1 MRSAI
6 TVIVLLFIVLSSF
19 VSAVP
24 YTEGASE
31 RRSLDITSLT
41 ITFDKADAIF
51 TVNYEF
57 DRLPKMYLLLFG
69 SKNLE
74 PKIRSIFSNFDYE
87 IKKIDQDKAIL
98 RVKNFLRLEKG
109 YYLHDSRIKF
119 GEGIK
124 TIYIDTPD
132 SPEPKKYSGMY
143 IFNWD
148 GIPGSESNQLLR
160 FLRED
165 LGMDWVENAK
175 IEKNDAEKKIH
186 IFTEKE
192 SAWLVV
198 EQTRDRAILKT
209 SDGQAYYLQVKQVEE
224 ENGKYKIYFYSSL
237 IYSTPNIYYLNVAD
251 TNQGQ
256 GDLENK

>member
-6 TVIVLLFIVLSSF
+6 TLIVLLFIVLLSF

-41 ITFDKADAIF
+41 ITFDKTDAIF

-98 RVKNFLRLEKG
+98 RVKNFSRFEKG
-109 YYLHDSRIKF
+109 YYLHDSHVIF

-124 TIYIDTPD
+124 TIYIYTDD
-132 SPEPKKYSGMY
+132 SPEPKKYSNMY
-143 IFNWD
+143 LFNWD
-148 GIPGSESNQLLR
+148 SIPGGENTKLLS
-160 FLRED
+160 FLKED
-165 LGMDWVENAK
+165 LGMSWVDNAK
-175 IEKNDAEKKIH
+175 INKNEGENRIN
-186 IFTEKE
+186 IFTDEKWARITMDE
-192 SAWLVV
+192 
-198 EQTRDRAILKT
+198 TRDRAVLET
-209 SDGQAYYLQVKQVEE
+209 SDGQAYDLLIKQVKED
-224 ENGKYKIYFYSSL
+224 NGKFKIYVYSSL
-237 IYSTPNIYYLNVAD
+237 IYSTPNIYYRS
-251 TNQGQ
+251 
-256 GDLENK
+256 

>member
-1 MRSAI
+1 MKSTI
-6 TVIVLLFIVLSSF
+6 TLIILLSIVLLSF
-19 VSAVP
+19 VSSVP
-24 YTEGASE
+24 RTEGVSD

-41 ITFDKADAIF
+41 MSFNKTDAIF
-51 TVNYEF
+51 IVNYEF
-57 DRLPKMYLLLFG
+57 DKLPKIYLLLFG

-74 PKIRSIFSNFDYE
+74 PKIKSIFSNFDYE
-87 IKKIDQDKAIL
+87 IIKIDQDKAIL

-160 FLRED
+160 FLKED
-165 LGMDWVENAK
+165 LGINWVENAK

-192 SAWLVV
+192 SAWLLV

-209 SDGQAYYLQVKQVEE
+209 SDGKVYDLQVKQVKEE
-224 ENGKYKIYFYSSL
+224 DGKFKLYFYSSL
-237 IYSTPNIYYLNVAD
+237 IYSTPNIYYLDVTG
-251 TNQGQ
+251 TNRGQ
-256 GDLENK
+256 DDLENK